1 MSRGLTDPI
10 PEPEQNPS
18 HSEELDNVIRDII
31 IGQNK
36 LHDRLVQ
43 LEREMDEFAYYLAS
57 MKDGTPRPAKKKW
70 NIGL

>member
-10 PEPEQNPS
+10 EPEQQENS
-18 HSEELDNVIRDII
+18 NEVESTIRDII

-43 LEREMDEFAYYLAS
+43 LEKQVDHLVSSWQAVP
-57 MKDGTPRPAKKKW
+57 KPTAKKWRKG
-70 NIGL
+70 I

>member
-10 PEPEQNPS
+10 PEPEQQPAQSN
-18 HSEELDNVIRDII
+18 EIDEVIREII

-43 LEREMDEFAYYLAS
+43 IEREMDQFAYHISS
-57 MKDGTPRPAKKKW
+57 MQDDTSRPPKKKW
-70 NIGL
+70 KIGL

>member
-10 PEPEQNPS
+10 EPEPE
-18 HSEELDNVIRDII
+18 DNYNEIESTIRDII

-43 LEREMDEFAYYLAS
+43 LEKQVDHLVSSWQAVPAPEP
-57 MKDGTPRPAKKKW
+57 KAKKWRK
-70 NIGL
+70 GL

>member
-10 PEPEQNPS
+10 PEPEEQPQS
-18 HSEELDNVIRDII
+18 DELDQVIRDII

-43 LEREMDEFAYYLAS
+43 LEREMDHMAYNFAS
-57 MKDGTPRPAKKKW
+57 KEDSSRPAKKKW
-70 NIGL
+70 SMGL

>member
-10 PEPEQNPS
+10 PEPEEPS
-18 HSEELDNVIRDII
+18 KSEELDNVIRDII

-57 MKDGTPRPAKKKW
+57 MQDGTKRPPKKKW